1 MKTAYEES
9 RTAIFDIARRSGI
22 LRAEF
27 EREIT
32 RIQLDAAKRGME
44 LAAEVLSE
52 KVLNC
57 PSFDSKIMCDD
68 CMTCTTMKVEIL
80 EAASTLTIEQLNK

>member
-44 LAAEVLSE
+44 LAAEVC
-52 KVLNC
+52 KVSLKDGSPYVAGCIYSNHA
-57 PSFDSKIMCDD
+57 
-68 CMTCTTMKVEIL
+68 IL
-80 EAASTLTIEQLNK
+80 TLRDNLTIEQLNK